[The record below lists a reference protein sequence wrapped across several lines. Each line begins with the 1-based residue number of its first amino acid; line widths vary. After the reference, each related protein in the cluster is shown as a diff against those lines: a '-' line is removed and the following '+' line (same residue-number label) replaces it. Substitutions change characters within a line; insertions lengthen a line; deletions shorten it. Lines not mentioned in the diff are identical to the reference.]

1 MITVIYAAKS
11 FMIDNDRAAQLLR
24 DAEQAR
30 KNGDKASAD
39 KLVGQALKA
48 EQAHNA

>member
-1 MITVIYAAKS
+1 
-11 FMIDNDRAAQLLR
+11 MIDNDYAAQLLR

-30 KNGDKASAD
+30 KNGDKPGAD
-39 KLVGQALKA
+39 KLLGQALKA